1 MDKITTEQLNKK
13 LETRE
18 FEMYTDE
25 GNEECRK
32 GVQKIFDFI
41 RGDKRVTEDDVQ
53 NKMNEVMKEIAKTHG
68 EVWDTEPH
76 YHIRKL
82 TQLCCEEVGYNFDI
96 Y

>member
-1 MDKITTEQLNKK
+1 MNENTPEQLNKN
-13 LETRE
+13 LETRD
-18 FEMYTDE
+18 FEMFSKE

-41 RGDKRVTEDDVQ
+41 RGDKRVTEDQVEK
-53 NKMNEVMKEIAKTHG
+53 KMTEVTKEIAKTHG
-68 EVWDTEPH
+68 EVWDTEPR